1 MTFQLRESL
10 APALA
15 RLRTTHRPR
24 LLLRTARLGLADYV
38 RERDLK
44 RVLRLPAPPPPGPGS
59 LESLFALED
68 QMERLRTLPMSET
81 GEAWRAARHVE
92 VLIALLAEARL
103 VLDPVPASPDDLP
116 RATGL

>member
-1 MTFQLRESL
+1 MTFQLRDSL
-10 APALA
+10 LPALD
-15 RLRTTHRPR
+15 RLRDTRRPR

-44 RVLRLPAPPPPGPGS
+44 RILRLPAPPLPGVSS
-59 LESLFALED
+59 LAVLFDLEET
-68 QMERLRTLPMSET
+68 MERLRTSPICET

-103 VLDPVPASPDDLP
+103 VLAPVPASPADLP
-116 RATGL
+116 DHPAA